1 MGNKTQAETCIVA
14 AMISSSLEEAGL
26 GAYMGEIA
34 DEFGGKKTGQEVHIT
49 FVTVG
54 FGETEDRHTWVC
66 AHSILILEKVL
77 YGERGWM
84 SKEIYI
90 TVLAFEEVTC
100 STDICM

>member
-1 MGNKTQAETCIVA
+1 
-14 AMISSSLEEAGL
+14 
-26 GAYMGEIA
+26 MGEIA

-84 SKEIYI
+84 SIGIYI

-100 STDICM
+100 STDVCM